1 MNNENE
7 DISKSTTTIG
17 FFYGFGGIMF
27 CLWGLSALYIQDA
40 REISVVTMFGEPIQA
55 ITEPGLGFKIP
66 WPIQRVENF
75 DSRSQLLDISPLE
88 VFTKDTK
95 NLVVTPYVIWK
106 IQDPILFMER
116 VRSIEEAQRPIED
129 LVTSRIASA
138 IGQLDF
144 SDIFS
149 SNDSTTKRSLIP
161 ETLVTETNTQAHR
174 LGLHIQSIS
183 IEKLSLPIQNEQ
195 SIYER
200 MRAERSRIANKYR
213 SEGEEQASAI
223 RAKSDREAM
232 QIRIEAQRKAAEI
245 IATAEKQ
252 ANEIYQ
258 QTYTQDPDLY
268 KLVRDL
274 ESIESSLESGGT
286 IILSTDQRPFSTLL
300 QENE

>member
-1 MNNENE
+1 MNETTE
-7 DISKSTTTIG
+7 HMPDSTSNIG
-17 FFYGFGGIMF
+17 FFYAFGGIIF
-27 CLWGLSALYIQDA
+27 CLWGLSALFIQDA

-55 ITEPGLGFKIP
+55 ITEPGLGYKMP
-66 WPIQRVENF
+66 WPIQRVERF
-75 DSRSQLLDISPLE
+75 DSRSQLLDIPPLE

-116 VRSIEEAQRPIED
+116 IRSIEEAQRPIED
-129 LVTSRIASA
+129 LITSRIASA

-144 SDIFS
+144 SDIFAS
-149 SNDSTTKRSLIP
+149 KDSHTKNSVIP
-161 ETLVTETNTQAHR
+161 ETLISETNTQAHR
-174 LGLHIQSIS
+174 LGIHIQSVS

-258 QTYTQDPDLY
+258 QTYIQDPDLY

-286 IILSTDQRPFSTLL
+286 MILSTDQRPFSTLL
-300 QENE
+300 QGTE